1 MELIRVKYEKK
12 EEVKYVGHLDTMRT
26 FMRCL
31 KRTIIPVE
39 YSKGFNPRIKISFAL
54 PLGVGV
60 TSDSEYFDLELKEK
74 MNIDMFVGE
83 LNSVLPKGFKAI
95 SAFYPEDL
103 KKSLMSLVKEAIYE
117 IIIRDEIDFSK
128 INSLFTQDEIWLDKT
143 SKSGK
148 NIEKVDIKKNI
159 IDFKI
164 QQNICVFHVTAGS
177 VNNVNPNTLV
187 EAISMYVQKI
197 EDFDI
202 NRKELILGEKLN
214 GNPRLA

>member
-60 TSDSEYFDLELKEK
+60 TSDSEYFDLELKDK
-74 MNIDMFVGE
+74 MNIDMFIGE

-117 IIIRDEIDFSK
+117 IKIRDEIDFSK
-128 INSLFTQDEIWLDKT
+128 ISDLFTQNEIWLDKT

-164 QQNICVFHVTAGS
+164 EQNICVFHVTAGS

-187 EAISMYVQKI
+187 EAMGMYVQKI

-214 GNPRLA
+214 ASPRFA